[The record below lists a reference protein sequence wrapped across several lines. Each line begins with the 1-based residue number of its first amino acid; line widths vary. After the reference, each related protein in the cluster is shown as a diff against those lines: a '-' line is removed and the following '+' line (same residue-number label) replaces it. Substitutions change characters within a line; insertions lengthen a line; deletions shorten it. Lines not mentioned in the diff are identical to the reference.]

1 MKQKFQY
8 IIYIIAL
15 VIILIPIF
23 LEQIGNPMSAL
34 IQTITLIVGLAVLF
48 LGKLHVMNQKKRAG
62 VRPAT
67 SDTLMLAV
75 ILFMAGYILYN
86 YFV

>member
-15 VIILIPIF
+15 VIILIPIV

-34 IQTITLIVGLAVLF
+34 VQTITLIVGLAVLF
-48 LGKLHVMNQKKRAG
+48 FGKLRVINQKKRAG
-62 VRPAT
+62 VRAA
-67 SDTLMLAV
+67 SHDTLILAL
-75 ILFMAGYILYN
+75 ILFMAAYILYN